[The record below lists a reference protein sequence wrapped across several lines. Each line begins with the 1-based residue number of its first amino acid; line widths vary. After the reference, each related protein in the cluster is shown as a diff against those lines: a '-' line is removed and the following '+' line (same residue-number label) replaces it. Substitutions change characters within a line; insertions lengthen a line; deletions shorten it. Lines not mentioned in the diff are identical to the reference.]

1 MAPRETTRQT
11 LEALDLVPRS
21 PSPAAPGTARQ
32 HFERSDC
39 LTNMTLEN
47 LRQDI
52 AYAIRGLRSKP
63 GFTIAVVATLALGI
77 GANAAMF
84 GVVDRLL
91 FRPPPLLKD
100 AATAHRVYIWETYRG
115 KEGGGGA
122 VGRYARWRDFD
133 SSTTSFE
140 YTAGWTPRDLGV
152 GVGEEARVMPVG
164 VVSANFF
171 RFFDAP
177 PALGRYFTRDEDS
190 PPDGA
195 AVVVLSWPMWQTQY
209 GGRIDAIGSTLRID
223 ADIYTVIGVAP
234 KGFAGLT
241 PEKPPAMYIPIA
253 RYGASRNCA
262 GRGSTWYESYSCG
275 WMQMIARRK
284 PDVSIAAA
292 NADLTHAYAMSY
304 AKQRVEQPK
313 ATPPEIARPHAAVG
327 SILAQRG
334 PNVSAMTK
342 VATWV
347 GGVSLIVLLIACANV
362 ANLLLARALR
372 RRREIALRLALGITR
387 TRLISQLLTESIILA
402 LLGGVAGVFV
412 AHWGGAVLRAT
423 MLEQGSQAP
432 AGLRDPRTLLFALLA
447 AVVVGLITGLAPIL
461 QARKVDLNADLKAG
475 AREGTHPR
483 SPARTLL
490 LVFQGAL
497 SVVLLVGAGLFVRS
511 LENVHAL
518 RLGYDVDPV
527 LLVDFNMRGETLD
540 STHNAQLRE
549 RLLQAATA
557 LPGVEEASRQIAV
570 PFWSNSST
578 ALFVDGIDTVSRLGQ
593 FDYNAV
599 SPSYFR
605 TMGTR
610 LLRGRGFDA
619 QDVTSSPRVM
629 VVSDAMGKV
638 LWPGRNP
645 IGQCIRMQADTM
657 PCTYVVGVAE
667 NIRERGLLSASSY
680 FYYVPIT
687 QSHSEEGGLFVRAT
701 SDAEGIREVLR
712 RGLQREMPGA
722 AYVTVTPFSQVLSSE
737 TRSWQLGATM
747 FVAFG
752 LLALVLA
759 AVGLYSVIA
768 YNVTQRTHEMGV
780 RIALGARSGDV
791 ARLVVGEA
799 VRVGG
804 IGIAIGVVLA
814 LWATKWVRPLLY
826 DVSPSEPAIYVG
838 VAAVLLAVAMLA
850 SWVPAR
856 RATRVDPNEALR
868 AD

>member
-1 MAPRETTRQT
+1 
-11 LEALDLVPRS
+11 
-21 PSPAAPGTARQ
+21 
-32 HFERSDC
+32 
-39 LTNMTLEN
+39 MTLEN
-47 LRQDI
+47 LRRDI

-84 GVVDRLL
+84 GIVDRLL

-100 AATAHRVYIWETYRG
+100 AATAQRVYVSDTYRG
-115 KEGGGGA
+115 KEFTGG

-133 SSTTSFE
+133 STTTSFE
-140 YTAGWTPRDLGV
+140 YTAGYTPRELGV
-152 GVGEEARVMPVG
+152 GLGEDARVMPVG
-164 VVSANFF
+164 AVSANFF

-177 PALGRYFTRDEDS
+177 PVLGRYFTREEDS
-190 PPDGA
+190 PPDGT

-209 GGRIDAIGSTLRID
+209 GGRADAIGSTIRID
-223 ADIYTVIGVAP
+223 ADIYTVIGVTP
-234 KGFAGLT
+234 RGFTGLT

-253 RYGASRNCA
+253 RYGASQNCA
-262 GRGSTWYESYSCG
+262 GRGTTWYETYSCG

-284 PDVSIAAA
+284 ADVSIEAA
-292 NADLTHAYAMSY
+292 NADLTHAYALSY
-304 AKQRVEQPK
+304 AKQRIEMPGM
-313 ATPPEIARPHAAVG
+313 TPPEIDKPHATIG

-334 PNVSAMTK
+334 PNASATTK
-342 VATWV
+342 VAAWV
-347 GGVSLIVLLIACANV
+347 GGVSVIVLLIACANV

-387 TRLISQLLTESIILA
+387 ARLVAQLLTESIILA
-402 LLGGVAGVFV
+402 LLGGVAGAFV

-423 MLEQGSQAP
+423 LLEQESQAP
-432 AGLRDPRTLLFALLA
+432 AGLRDPRTVLFALLA
-447 AVVVGLITGLAPIL
+447 AVVVGLLTGLAPVL
-461 QARKVDLNADLKAG
+461 QANKVDLNADLKAG
-475 AREGTHPR
+475 AREGTHAR

-511 LENVHAL
+511 LENVRAL

-527 LLVDFNMRGETLD
+527 LLVSLNMRGEELD
-540 STHNAQLRE
+540 SARSVQLRE
-549 RLLQAATA
+549 RLLGAAMT
-557 LPGVEEASRQIAV
+557 LPGVENASRQTAV

-578 ALFVDGIDTVSRLGQ
+578 SLFVEGIDTVSALGQ
-593 FDYNAV
+593 FDYAAV

-610 LLRGRGFDA
+610 LLRGRGIET
-619 QDVTSSPRVM
+619 QDVATSPRVM

-638 LWPGRNP
+638 LWPGRYP
-645 IGQCIRMQADTM
+645 ICQCIRVQADTM
-657 PCTYVVGVAE
+657 PCTYVVGIAE
-667 NIRERGLLSASSY
+667 NIREQRLLSDSGY
-680 FYYVPIT
+680 FYYMPIT
-687 QSHSEEGGLFVRAT
+687 QMRTTGGGLFVRARG
-701 SDAEGIREVLR
+701 DAENVKESLWRA
-712 RGLQREMPGA
+712 LQREMPGA
-722 AYVTVTPFSQVLSSE
+722 AYVTVTPFTQIMSPE

-768 YNVTQRTHEMGV
+768 YDVTQRTHEMGV
-780 RIALGARSGDV
+780 RIALGARAGDV
-791 ARLVVGEA
+791 ARLVIGDA
-799 VRVGG
+799 LRVGA
-804 IGIAIGVVLA
+804 IGITIGVALA
-814 LWATKWVRPLLY
+814 LWATRWVKPLLY
-826 DVSPSEPAIYVG
+826 EVSPTEPGIYLA
-838 VAAVLLAVAMLA
+838 VALVLLAVAVLA

-856 RATRVDPNEALR
+856 RATRVDPNVALR

>member
-1 MAPRETTRQT
+1 
-11 LEALDLVPRS
+11 
-21 PSPAAPGTARQ
+21 
-32 HFERSDC
+32 
-39 LTNMTLEN
+39 MTLEN

-63 GFTIAVVATLALGI
+63 GFTIAVVVTLALGI

-84 GVVDRLL
+84 GIVDRLL

-100 AATAHRVYIWETYRG
+100 AATAHRVYVWDTQRG
-115 KEGGGGA
+115 KQLIGW

-133 SSTTSFE
+133 STTTSFE
-140 YTAGWTPRDLGV
+140 YTAGYTARDLGV
-152 GVGEEARVMPVG
+152 GLGDEARVMPVG

-177 PALGRYFTRDEDS
+177 PVLGRYFSRDEDS

-209 GGRIDAIGSTLRID
+209 GGRADAIGSTIRID
-223 ADIYTVIGVAP
+223 ADVYTVIGVAP
-234 KGFAGLT
+234 RGFTGLT

-253 RYGASRNCA
+253 RYGASQNCA
-262 GRGSTWYESYSCG
+262 GQGTTWYETYSCG

-284 PDVSIAAA
+284 ADVSIETA

-304 AKQRVEQPK
+304 AKQRVEQPR
-313 ATPPEIARPHAAVG
+313 ATPPEISKPHATVG

-334 PNVSAMTK
+334 PNASATTK
-342 VATWV
+342 VAAWV
-347 GGVSLIVLLIACANV
+347 GGVSVIVLLIACANV

-387 TRLISQLLTESIILA
+387 ARLLSQLLTESVILA
-402 LLGGVAGVFV
+402 LLGGAVGVLV

-423 MLEQGSQAP
+423 LLEEESQAP
-432 AGLRDPRTLLFALLA
+432 AGLRDPRTVLFALLA
-447 AVVVGLITGLAPIL
+447 AVVVGLLTGLAPVL
-461 QARKVDLNADLKAG
+461 QANKANLNADLKAG
-475 AREGTHPR
+475 AREGGHAR

-518 RLGYDVDPV
+518 RLGYDVDPI
-527 LLVDFNMRGETLD
+527 LLANLNMRGEKLD
-540 STHNAQLRE
+540 SAHNVQLRE
-549 RLLQAATA
+549 RLMQAAAA
-557 LPGVEEASRQIAV
+557 LPGVENVSRQTAV

-578 ALFVDGIDTVSRLGQ
+578 ALFVEGIDTVSRLGQ
-593 FDYNAV
+593 FDYAAV
-599 SPSYFR
+599 SPSHFH

-610 LLRGRGFDA
+610 LLRGRGIEA
-619 QDVTSSPRVM
+619 QDLATSQRVM

-638 LWPGRNP
+638 LWPGRDP
-645 IGQCIRMQADTM
+645 IGQCIRVQADTM
-657 PCTYVVGVAE
+657 PCTYVVGIAE
-667 NIRERGLLSASSY
+667 NIREQRLLSDSGY
-680 FYYVPIT
+680 FYYMPIT
-687 QSHSEEGGLFVRAT
+687 QSRPGSGGLFVRAHH
-701 SDAEGIREVLR
+701 DAEDIKEPLR
-712 RGLQREMPGA
+712 RALQREMPGA
-722 AYVTVTPFSQVLSSE
+722 AYVTVTPFRQVVSPE

-791 ARLVVGEA
+791 ARLVIGEA
-799 VRVGG
+799 VRVGA
-804 IGIAIGVVLA
+804 IGIAIGVGLA
-814 LWATKWVRPLLY
+814 LWATKWVKPLLY
-826 DVSPSEPAIYVG
+826 DVSPTEPGIYV
-838 VAAVLLAVAMLA
+838 VVSLMLLAVAVLA
-850 SWVPAR
+850 SWMPAR
-856 RATRVDPNEALR
+856 RATRVDPNVALR
-868 AD
+868 AE